1 MIRIALLLLAALSLS
16 ACASAG
22 GTKERFTVPVA
33 KVTEVKLNDQQLAK
47 LKEIAPRAEIAWLR
61 AGRKDDG
68 TIFVC
73 HVLAADNIFGQRKV
87 NVITGSFQTDGT
99 YERSGMHYISLRAV
113 LEECRGHG
121 FNPPVTIH
129 TTYSTMIIR

>member
-1 MIRIALLLLAALSLS
+1 MIRLALVLILAATTSG
-16 ACASAG
+16 CATG
-22 GTKERFTVPVA
+22 GFKETYRVPVA
-33 KVTEVKLNDQQLAK
+33 KVTEVKLNDQQLTK

-73 HVLAADNIFGQRKV
+73 HVLAANNIFGQRKI
-87 NVITGSFQTDGT
+87 NVITGTFQTDGT
-99 YERSGMHYISLRAV
+99 YEQSGMRYVSMRAV
-113 LEECRGHG
+113 LDECRGYG
-121 FNPPVTIH
+121 FDPPVTVR